1 MVIGKHDYGI
11 DLKKQVLAPEEIRK
25 MLEKRM
31 EERNRVLSVKKGE
44 TQQIQEERQVSRKL
58 WETKDSIINQIYG
71 EVRP

>member
-11 DLKKQVLAPEEIRK
+11 DLKKQVLAQEEIRK